1 MNAPPTPHDRT
12 AADAWFAAIRARLA
26 SPLTGPRGQ
35 RGLGHELGF
44 GRHAGPPPADARS
57 AAVLVLLYPSDSQW
71 RLPLILRPQRM
82 GTHAG
87 QVAFPG
93 GMLEEPESLCE
104 CAIREA
110 HEELGIA
117 AESLELLGELSP
129 VYIFASNFRVSAF
142 VAGTHER
149 PQFHPDAREVEEL
162 LELPVSALWE
172 ESRQGRHV
180 IERQGVQFETPHLE
194 WQGRRIWGATRVML
208 GELACVLADATER
221 AAAGAPN

>member
-1 MNAPPTPHDRT
+1 MNRLPDPRDLLATD
-12 AADAWFAAIRARLA
+12 DWFAAIRTRL
-26 SPLTGPRGQ
+26 SERLPGPLGQ

-57 AAVLVLLYPSDSQW
+57 AAVLVLLYPYESQW

-93 GMLEEPESLCE
+93 GMLEATESLCE
-104 CAIREA
+104 CAVREA

-117 AESLELLGELSP
+117 ADSLELLGELSP

-142 VAGTHER
+142 VAGTR
-149 PQFHPDAREVEEL
+149 ATPPFRPDAREVEEL
-162 LELPVSALWE
+162 LELPLSSLWDVG
-172 ESRQGRHV
+172 RRGRHV
-180 IERQGVQFETPHLE
+180 IERQGVQFEAPHLE
-194 WQGRRIWGATRVML
+194 WQGRKIWGATRVVL
-208 GELACVLADATER
+208 GELETVLADATQR
-221 AAAGAPN
+221 GTDARN